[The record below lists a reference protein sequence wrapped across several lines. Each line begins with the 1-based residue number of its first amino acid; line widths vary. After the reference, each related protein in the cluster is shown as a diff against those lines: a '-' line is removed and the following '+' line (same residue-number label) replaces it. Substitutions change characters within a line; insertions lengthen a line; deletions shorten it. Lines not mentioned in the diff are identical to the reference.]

1 MIEIQ
6 DKVVDKNGVV
16 LKVGDTVKYEG
27 HTYTVY
33 RHEMFGVVLW
43 KILDKRGGYVMRDD
57 GVPIPDLEKI

>member
-27 HTYTVY
+27 HTYTVH
-33 RHEMFGVVLW
+33 RQEMFGVALW
-43 KILDKRGGYVMRDD
+43 KILDKRGGYVVRDD
-57 GVPIPDLEKI
+57 GVAIPDLEKI